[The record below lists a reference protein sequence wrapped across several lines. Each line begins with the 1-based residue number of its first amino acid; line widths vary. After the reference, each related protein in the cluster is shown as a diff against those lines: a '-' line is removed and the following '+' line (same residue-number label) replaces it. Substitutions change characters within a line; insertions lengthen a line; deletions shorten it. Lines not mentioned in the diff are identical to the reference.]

1 LRLGDLR
8 RGLDVLALPLDLD
21 EPTVEVGRIFRLL
34 GRHRLCRAH
43 RAALLGD
50 LQGTA
55 RHQGDTR
62 GGGGKLC
69 GCQFERHGLT
79 SKMRTFRYPPGQ
91 RTCRGADCPALV
103 MVTARQG
110 QRR

>member
-1 LRLGDLR
+1 
-8 RGLDVLALPLDLD
+8 LPLGFD
-21 EPTVEVGRIFRLL
+21 EAPVEVRGVFRLL
-34 GRHRLCRAH
+34 GRHRLGRAH

-50 LQGTA
+50 LQRAAG
-55 RHQGDTR
+55 HQSDAR

-79 SKMRTFRYPPGQ
+79 SKMRFIGAGR
-91 RTCRGADCPALV
+91 RTANLLRRECALV
-103 MVTARQG
+103 LVVAKALRG